1 MAKKYINHEALN
13 RYIQDKP
20 EKSVPKDETDE
31 LMLRAIS
38 ACIETSE
45 AKTLLEVGRTRY
57 GGESDFQRT
66 VITKTDLTGLA
77 VEFPADEEMRKE
89 LHKSARKAYSHKAGE
104 YGTKHMLDDCN
115 RYQSRPEELARQ
127 AAVLYEEISYSED
140 VDAKYRIS
148 HNAKAL
154 ARHIEKFRDCA
165 SRDIEPLKAA
175 TSLFDD
181 MISDLNGGH
190 KLLFGEWEVYNDMM
204 RQMHERKRDRTTSEL
219 IRYCDSFGLRNYCQ
233 KLLTKYNLDI

>member
-13 RYIQDKP
+13 RYVQDKP

-38 ACIETSE
+38 ARIETSE
-45 AKTLLEVGRTRY
+45 SKTVLSVGRTWY
-57 GGESDFQRT
+57 GGEVEFQQT
-66 VITKTDLTGLA
+66 SITKTDLAGLA

-89 LHKSARKAYSHKAGE
+89 LHKRARKVYSNKAGE

-115 RYQSRPEELARQ
+115 RYQSRPEELARE

-154 ARHIEKFRDCA
+154 ARHFEKFRDCA
-165 SRDIEPLKAA
+165 SRDTEPLKAA
-175 TSLFDD
+175 KSLFDA
-181 MISDLNGGH
+181 MVSELNDGH
-190 KLLFGEWEVYNDMM
+190 KLILGEWEIYNDIMS
-204 RQMHERKRDRTTSEL
+204 QMHERKRDRTVSEL

>member
-31 LMLRAIS
+31 LMLRAVS

-66 VITKTDLTGLA
+66 IITKTDLTGLA

-115 RYQSRPEELARQ
+115 RYQSRPEELARE

-140 VDAKYRIS
+140 VDAKYRIP
-148 HNAKAL
+148 HNMNAL
-154 ARHIEKFRDCA
+154 ARHFEKFRDCA
-165 SRDIEPLKAA
+165 SRDIEPLK
-175 TSLFDD
+175 TVTIRFDV
-181 MISDLNGGH
+181 MMQGLYEGH
-190 KLLFGEWEVYNDMM
+190 KLRFGEWEVYNGLM
-204 RQMHERKRDRTTSEL
+204 RQMHERKRGRTISEL
-219 IRYCDSFGLRNYCQ
+219 VRCCDSFGLRNYCQ
-233 KLLTKYNLDI
+233 KLLTKYNLI